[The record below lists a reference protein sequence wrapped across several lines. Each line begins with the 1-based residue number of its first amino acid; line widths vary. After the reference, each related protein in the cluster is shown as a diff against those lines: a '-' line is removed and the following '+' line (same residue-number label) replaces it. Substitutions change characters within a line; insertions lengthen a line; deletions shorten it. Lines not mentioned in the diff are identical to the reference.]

1 MKIGIREYSEELFMK
16 TDIRE
21 YGEELDV
28 EIEFNQE
35 KNRWEITAYNQSG
48 FDCTMV
54 DLMDIVD
61 WYSANRQ
68 VVDRVVKDTQKNLS
82 IN

>member
-1 MKIGIREYSEELFMK
+1 MK
-16 TDIRE
+16 TGIRE

-28 EIEFNQE
+28 EVEFDQE
-35 KNRWEITAYNQSG
+35 KNRWVIIANNQSG

-54 DLMDIVD
+54 DLMDVVD

-68 VVDRVVKDTQKNLS
+68 VMVRAAKDIQKN
-82 IN
+82 